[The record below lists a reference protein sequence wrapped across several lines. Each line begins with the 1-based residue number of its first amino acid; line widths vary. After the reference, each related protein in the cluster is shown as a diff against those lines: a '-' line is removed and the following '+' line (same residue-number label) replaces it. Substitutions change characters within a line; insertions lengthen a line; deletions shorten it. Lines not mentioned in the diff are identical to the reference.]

1 MSPFQAGSQCV
12 CIDAQPRA
20 DLFNMDLDRL
30 REKAVYTVHA
40 VVLAR
45 DVFGRP
51 DEGLL
56 LREID
61 CDKRAY
67 SACRFR
73 PVQDKKLDVF
83 RKLLAPMPK
92 KKVSV

>member
-1 MSPFQAGSQCV
+1 MFIAGQQVVCV
-12 CIDAQPRA
+12 NAQPVPE
-20 DLFNMDLDRL
+20 LFNMDLGWL
-30 REKAVYTVHA
+30 RERAVYTVHA

-83 RKLLAPMPK
+83 RRLLAPMPK
-92 KKVSV
+92 QKVKA